1 MLIVTMILKQTVQII
16 ILKAT
21 ENHISA
27 KKEKTKNHHVKK
39 SVNVVNQVFE
49 LLYFYSFNY
58 FEPHLI
64 SSRE

>member
-1 MLIVTMILKQTVQII
+1 MLIVTMILIQTVQII

-39 SVNVVNQVFE
+39 SVNVVNQVFK
-49 LLYFYSFNY
+49 LLYFN
-58 FEPHLI
+58 
-64 SSRE
+64 